1 MMPMIKKFAIG
12 CWQFI
17 KRRWH
22 EHDRASGAGSF
33 YSYEEIVLDE
43 NGRRT
48 LERLSS
54 RRIVRRRFGGN
65 RPRFY
70 MGVFHES
77 REVALDAPSGQT
89 GYFST
94 AGDYLFVEGLTQ
106 EGETVAFWCY
116 PFSKQNL
123 EKLQRTIDELSG

>member
-1 MMPMIKKFAIG
+1 VTSD
-12 CWQFI
+12 Q
-17 KRRWH
+17 
-22 EHDRASGAGSF
+22 
-33 YSYEEIVLDE
+33 
-43 NGRRT
+43 
-48 LERLSS
+48 
-54 RRIVRRRFGGN
+54 
-65 RPRFY
+65 
-70 MGVFHES
+70 

-123 EKLQRTIDELSG
+123 EKLQRIVDELSG